1 MELGLTVILTE
12 PPPLPHVPYTGTDRH
27 PWLGK
32 MREETFADWLSIGR
46 AAFPKVMLKCAL
58 KEKHRR

>member
-1 MELGLTVILTE
+1 MMPTRKGIVMELGLTVILTE

-32 MREETFADWLSIGR
+32 MREETFADWLRKNTIVKESI
-46 AAFPKVMLKCAL
+46 L
-58 KEKHRR
+58 

>member
-32 MREETFADWLSIGR
+32 MREETFADWLRKNTIVKESI
-46 AAFPKVMLKCAL
+46 L
-58 KEKHRR
+58 